1 MKTKIL
7 KLKDIHPYAN
17 NPRINDH
24 AVDAVAESISK
35 FGYVQ
40 LMAVDKDDVLVVGH
54 TRLKALNK
62 LFGEDHEAEVIVLD
76 HLSEEA
82 INAYRIADN
91 KVGELADW
99 SIPELAYEVSLL
111 VEDYDFSKLGFSNRE
126 LKMLL
131 GEEEV
136 VEQKLDEKI
145 VISIGKDKFAVDPK
159 EFEDW
164 HTNFQKQNG
173 KNLLSF
179 LLDDLKLY
187 ALKRRYELSK

>member
-1 MKTKIL
+1 MNTKIL
-7 KLKDIHPYAN
+7 KLKDIHPYEN

-54 TRLKALNK
+54 TRLKAMKK

-76 HLSEEA
+76 HLNEKA

-91 KVGELADW
+91 KVAELADW
-99 SIPELAYEVSLL
+99 SIPELAYEMSLL
-111 VEDYDFSKLGFSNRE
+111 VEDYDFSKLGFANKE

-136 VEQKLDEKI
+136 VEQKTEEKL
-145 VISIGKDKFAVDPK
+145 VIAIGKDKFAVDPK
-159 EFEDW
+159 EFEAW
-164 HTNFQKQNG
+164 QQEFYKQNG
-173 KNLLSF
+173 KTLHNF

-187 ALKRRYELSK
+187 GLKRRYELSK

>member
-7 KLKDIHPYAN
+7 ALKDIHPYEN

-54 TRLKALNK
+54 PRLKALKK

-111 VEDYDFSKLGFSNRE
+111 VEDYDFSKLGFSNKE

-164 HTNFQKQNG
+164 HINFQKQNG
-173 KNLLSF
+173 KSLVSF